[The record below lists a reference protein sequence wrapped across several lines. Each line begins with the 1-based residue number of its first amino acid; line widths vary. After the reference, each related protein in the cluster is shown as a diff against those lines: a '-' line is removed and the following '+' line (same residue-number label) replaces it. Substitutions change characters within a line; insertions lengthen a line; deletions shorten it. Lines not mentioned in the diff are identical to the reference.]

1 MKKLVSQ
8 RKLIEYR
15 NVTVSK
21 NSRIVLNGINLVIS
35 LGEHAA
41 ILGPNGAGKSF
52 LIKTIT
58 RECYPFYDA
67 TNSYLR
73 ILGKENWNIFELR
86 NQLGIVSSDLV
97 NMHTRNVTG
106 RQVILS
112 GFFSSVGIWAH
123 DVVTPLMEQ
132 KVQEVLKR
140 LEISHLIERKMSE
153 LSTGEVRRILIGRA
167 LVHDPKALL
176 LDEPSASLDFRAA
189 HELRELL
196 GKIANEGTSVI
207 IVTHNLTD
215 IIPVIDRVILI
226 KEGSIFLDGL
236 KEKVL
241 TSRSLNQLFSM
252 PLKIIVEDGYYHML

>member
-1 MKKLVSQ
+1 MKKLINQ
-8 RKLIEYR
+8 QKLIEYK
-15 NVTVSK
+15 NVTVSR
-21 NSRIVLNGINLVIS
+21 NNRMVLNGINLTIS

-52 LIKTIT
+52 LIKTIN
-58 RECYPFYDA
+58 RECYPLYNA
-67 TNSYLR
+67 TDSYLR
-73 ILGKENWNIFELR
+73 IMGKENWNIFELR

-106 RQVILS
+106 HQAILS

-132 KVQEVLKR
+132 KVREVLER
-140 LEISHLIERKMSE
+140 LEITHLIERKMDE

-167 LVHDPKALL
+167 LVHNPKALL

-226 KEGSIFLDGL
+226 KEGRIFQDGL

-241 TSRSLNQLFSM
+241 TARSLNQLFSM
-252 PLKIIVEDGYYHML
+252 SLKITVEDGYYHMS